1 MKTEEFLKICNIEVT
16 KLDRKIVIDQ
26 SRLIALLDKH
36 KEAINYTHCCTE
48 LKDKEVITFSQWI
61 ERFDFKPL
69 GNKQYL
75 RGITTIGFDVVREKY
90 LNYIKN
96 L

>member
-36 KEAINYTHCCTE
+36 KEAINYTHSCKSDSEQLLDFGKE
-48 LKDKEVITFSQWI
+48 LLPRKQHFMLDKHIALFLK
-61 ERFDFKPL
+61 ERSK
-69 GNKQYL
+69 
-75 RGITTIGFDVVREKY
+75 
-90 LNYIKN
+90 
-96 L
+96 

>member
-48 LKDKEVITFSQWI
+48 LSEKPNLIYNGKDRFGQEIWLSKDK
-61 ERFDFKPL
+61 P
-69 GNKQYL
+69 
-75 RGITTIGFDVVREKY
+75 
-90 LNYIKN
+90 
-96 L
+96 

>member
-36 KEAINYTHCCTE
+36 KEAINYTHSCE
-48 LKDKEVITFSQWI
+48 SLPKERPKTTSTLYPIKEKKCFWC
-61 ERFDFKPL
+61 
-69 GNKQYL
+69 GNK
-75 RGITTIGFDVVREKY
+75 R
-90 LNYIKN
+90 
-96 L
+96 